1 MHKSN
6 INIRMLNKIEH
17 LSASEKQL
25 IMDAP
30 ILVSTLVSGADGDFS
45 KEEIAQAAKIIHIK
59 TYSETRDVSGVYKS
73 IDAYS
78 EDTINSLIE
87 VLPSSTLERTQ
98 YLTDQLKGLNDI
110 FTKLDADFAHEL
122 YTSLKEL
129 AFYVSNAGDLGVGL
143 RSEQEKELAKLSF
156 LNAPAV

>member
-1 MHKSN
+1 M
-6 INIRMLNKIEH
+6 
-17 LSASEKQL
+17 
-25 IMDAP
+25 
-30 ILVSTLVSGADGDFS
+30 
-45 KEEIAQAAKIIHIK
+45 
-59 TYSETRDVSGVYKS
+59 SGVYKS

-78 EDTINSLIE
+78 EDTLNSLIE

>member
-1 MHKSN
+1 
-6 INIRMLNKIEH
+6 MLNKIEH

-73 IDAYS
+73 IDGYS
-78 EDTINSLIE
+78 EDTINSLIDI
-87 VLPSSTLERTQ
+87 LPASTLERTQ
-98 YLTDQLKGLNDI
+98 YLTDQLKGLNTI
-110 FTKLDADFAHEL
+110 FPKLDADFAHEL

-143 RSEQEKELAKLSF
+143 RSEQEKEIAKLSF